1 MPYAL
6 SLKGKGGKTMRAM
19 LLHELG
25 GPVTF
30 KEVDEP
36 RVGPCDAKIRVRATG
51 VGLTV
56 LIMKATPGLVTRY
69 PRILGHEVAGEV
81 VEIGSEVRNV
91 KIGDRVV
98 CHFYLTCK
106 VCRFCRSGRE
116 TLCENWGGYVG
127 MAIDGGYAEYMA
139 IPALNLCPLPEGIPF
154 PEASIIS
161 DAIATPFHACREE
174 AKVGPGDNVLVV
186 GAGGG
191 VGIHAVQMA
200 KLCGGRV
207 LAADISREKLEAV
220 KDLGADEIIDCKEK
234 NLAEEAKR
242 LTDGKGVD
250 AVLDFVASSETLE
263 ASFESLGRAGRLVI
277 LGFRPPS
284 VFKVHP
290 IFRVDP
296 LMVLSKGIEIHGSRY
311 VSMAEL
317 IEAVKIVKQGK
328 IKPIVTQTFPL
339 EEAEKVHQLLR
350 ENRITGRAALII

>member
-1 MPYAL
+1 
-6 SLKGKGGKTMRAM
+6 M

-30 KEVDEP
+30 KEVEEP

-56 LIMKATPGLVTRY
+56 IIMKATPGLVTRY

-81 VEIGSEVRNV
+81 VEVGSEVKNV
-91 KIGDRVV
+91 KVGDRVV

-116 TLCENWGGYVG
+116 TLCENWAGYVG
-127 MAIDGGYAEYMA
+127 MACDGGYAEYMSV
-139 IPALNLCPLPEGIPF
+139 PALNLCHLPEEIPF
-154 PEASIIS
+154 VEASIIS
-161 DAIATPFHACREE
+161 DAVATPLHACKVE
-174 AKVGPGDNVLVV
+174 ARVGPGDDVLVV

-207 LAADISREKLEAV
+207 LAADLSEEKLEKV
-220 KDLGADEIIDCKEK
+220 KELGADEVIHTRQRDLTKEV
-234 NLAEEAKR
+234 LR

-263 ASFESLGRAGRLVI
+263 AGFQALGRAGRLVV
-277 LGFRPPS
+277 LGFRPPH
-284 VFKVHP
+284 VFKVEP
-290 IFRVDP
+290 TFRVDP
-296 LMVLSKGIEIHGSRY
+296 LAVLNKGLEIHGSRY
-311 VSMAEL
+311 ISLAEL
-317 IEAVKIVKQGK
+317 IESVKIVKEGK
-328 IKPIVTQTFPL
+328 IKPVVTQTFPL
-339 EEAEKVHQLLR
+339 EEAERVHQLVLA
-350 ENRITGRAALII
+350 NKITGRAALVI

>member
-1 MPYAL
+1 
-6 SLKGKGGKTMRAM
+6 MRAM

-30 KEVDEP
+30 KEVEEP

-56 LIMKATPGLVTRY
+56 IIMKATPGLVTRY

-81 VEIGSEVRNV
+81 VEVGSEVKNV
-91 KIGDRVV
+91 KVGDRVV

-116 TLCENWGGYVG
+116 TLCENWAGYVG
-127 MAIDGGYAEYMA
+127 MACDGGYAEYMSV
-139 IPALNLCPLPEGIPF
+139 PAVNLCHLPEEIPF
-154 PEASIIS
+154 VEASIIS
-161 DAIATPFHACREE
+161 DAVATPLHACKVE
-174 AKVGPGDNVLVV
+174 ARVGPGDDVLVV

-207 LAADISREKLEAV
+207 LAADLSEEKLEKV
-220 KDLGADEIIDCKEK
+220 KELGADEVIHTRQRDLTKEV
-234 NLAEEAKR
+234 LR

-263 ASFESLGRAGRLVI
+263 AGFQALGRAGRLVV
-277 LGFRPPS
+277 LGFRPPH
-284 VFKVHP
+284 VFKVEP
-290 IFRVDP
+290 TFRVDP
-296 LMVLSKGIEIHGSRY
+296 LAVLNKGLEIHGSRY
-311 VSMAEL
+311 ISLAEL
-317 IEAVKIVKQGK
+317 IESVKIVKEGK
-328 IKPIVTQTFPL
+328 IKPVVTQTFPL
-339 EEAEKVHQLLR
+339 EEAERVHQLVLA
-350 ENRITGRAALII
+350 NKITGRAALVI

>member
-1 MPYAL
+1 
-6 SLKGKGGKTMRAM
+6 M

-36 RVGPCDAKIRVRATG
+36 RVGPCDAKIRVRAAG

-56 LIMKATPGLVTRY
+56 LIMKSTPGLVTSY

-81 VEIGSEVRNV
+81 VDIGSEVRNV
-91 KIGDRVV
+91 KIGERVV

-106 VCRFCRSGRE
+106 ACRFCRSGRE
-116 TLCENWGGYVG
+116 TLCENWAGYVG
-127 MAIDGGYAEYMA
+127 MARDGGYAEYMA
-139 IPALNLCPLPEGIPF
+139 VPALNLCHLPEEIPF
-154 PEASIIS
+154 VEASIIS
-161 DAIATPFHACREE
+161 DAVATPLHACRVE
-174 AKVGPGDNVLVV
+174 AKVGPGDDVLVV

-207 LAADISREKLEAV
+207 LAADISREKLEKV
-220 KDLGADEIIDCKEK
+220 KELGADEIIDTAEVDLAKEVI
-234 NLAEEAKR
+234 R

-250 AVLDFVASSETLE
+250 AILDFVASSQTLE
-263 ASFESLGRAGRLVI
+263 AGVESLGRAGRLVI
-277 LGFRPPS
+277 LGFRPPH
-284 VFKVHP
+284 VFGVAP

-296 LMVLSKGIEIHGSRY
+296 LIVLNKGLEIHGSRY
-311 VSMAEL
+311 ISMAEL
-317 IEAVKIVKQGK
+317 IESLKVVKEGR

-339 EEAEKVHQLLR
+339 EEAERVHQLVQG
-350 ENRITGRAALII
+350 NKITGRAALVI

>member
-1 MPYAL
+1 
-6 SLKGKGGKTMRAM
+6 MRAM
-19 LLHELG
+19 VLHKLG
-25 GPVTF
+25 GPVTL
-30 KEVDEP
+30 ENVNESP
-36 RVGPCDAKIRVRATG
+36 VGPCDAKVRVRATG

-106 VCRFCRSGRE
+106 VCKFCRSGRE
-116 TLCENWGGYVG
+116 TLCENWAGYVG
-127 MAIDGGYAEYMA
+127 MACDGGYAEYMVV
-139 IPALNLCPLPEGIPF
+139 PALNLCHLPENIPF
-154 PEASIIS
+154 VEASIIS
-161 DAIATPFHACREE
+161 DAVATPLHACRAE
-174 AKVGPGDNVLVV
+174 AKIGPCDDVLVV

-200 KLCGGRV
+200 KLCGARV
-207 LAADISREKLEAV
+207 LAADVSREKLEMA
-220 KDLGADEIIDCKEK
+220 KELGADEIIDCKEH
-234 NLAEEAKR
+234 NLTEEAKR

-263 ASFESLGRAGRLVI
+263 ESFESLGTGGRLVI
-277 LGFRPPS
+277 LGFRPTS
-284 VFKVHP
+284 VFKVQP
-290 IFRVDP
+290 IFRVNP
-296 LMVLSKGIEIHGSRY
+296 LVVLAKGLEIHGSRY

-317 IEAVKIVKQGK
+317 IESVKIVKQGK
-328 IKPIVTQTFPL
+328 IKPVVTQTFPL
-339 EEAEKVHQLLR
+339 EEAERVHQLLQ